1 MEGNEIYLQN
11 SAVLLHTN
19 KWTIQNKTKDTIAI
33 EASSERKNMLRS
45 KFNLH
50 VEDSK
55 APLREAEEDLSNWQ
69 DICVHGLG
77 ARVLLRQPPSQI
89 DV

>member
-1 MEGNEIYLQN
+1 
-11 SAVLLHTN
+11 
-19 KWTIQNKTKDTIAI
+19 
-33 EASSERKNMLRS
+33 MLRS